1 MTTSQIDPNLIAYQ
15 TRVIGAR
22 NWSFIIRRGY
32 TLRITDPNGG
42 ANCSLLAYNNEEKLE
57 RYNMADTLKAQHTAM
72 LTTGNVL
79 YSDMGRI
86 LLSITDDSCGWHDT
100 ICGISDAQLVH
111 EKYGDKPYQGNL
123 NAFFRNGRELFLIEL
138 GKYGLG
144 KRDLV
149 ANVNL
154 FSKVVVDETGNMN
167 FVSAN
172 SKAGDYVDL
181 RTEMNT
187 LVVLN
192 TCQHPLDPNPQWAPK
207 PVEITIWKSG
217 TAKQDDICR
226 NHCPENQRGFINT
239 ENYFCQS
246 AA

>member
-1 MTTSQIDPNLIAYQ
+1 MTPPIDSNLIVYQ
-15 TRVIGAR
+15 HRLQIADS
-22 NWSFIIRRGY
+22 WSFIVRRGH
-32 TLRITDPNGG
+32 TLRVSDSEGG

-72 LTTGNVL
+72 LTRGNVL

-86 LLSITDDSCGWHDT
+86 LFSITADTCGWHDT
-100 ICGISDAQLVH
+100 IGGVSDARLVH

-123 NAFFRNGRELFLIEL
+123 NDFYRNGHELFLIEL

-149 ANVNL
+149 ANINL
-154 FSKVVVDETGNMN
+154 FSKVVVDDLGSMHFESG
-167 FVSAN
+167 N

-181 RTEMNT
+181 RAEMNT
-187 LVVLN
+187 LVILN
-192 TCQHPLDPNPQWAPK
+192 NCQHPLDPAPQYQPRVIELAL
-207 PVEITIWKSG
+207 WKSG
-217 TAKQDDICR
+217 NVPHDDLCR
-226 NHCPENQRGFINT
+226 NHCPENQRGFVNT
-239 ENYFCQS
+239 ENYFCQY

>member
-1 MTTSQIDPNLIAYQ
+1 MISPIDPDKIVYQ

-22 NWSFIIRRGY
+22 SWSFIIRRGY

-42 ANCSLLAYNNEEKLE
+42 ANCSLLAYNADEKLE

-72 LTTGNVL
+72 LTKGNVL

-86 LLSITDDSCGWHDT
+86 LFSVTEDTCGWHDT
-100 ICGISDAQLVH
+100 ICGVSDAQLVH

-123 NAFFRNGRELFLIEL
+123 NAFYRNGRELFLIEL

-144 KRDLV
+144 KKDIV

-154 FSKVVVDETGNMN
+154 FSKVVVDDLGKMN
-167 FVSAN
+167 FEPGN
-172 SKAGDYVDL
+172 CKAGNFIDL
-181 RTEMNT
+181 RAEMNT

-192 TCQHPLDPNPQWAPK
+192 TCQHPLDPNPEWAPK
-207 PVEITIWKSG
+207 PVEISVWKSG
-217 TAKQDDICR
+217 DVSQDDLCR
-226 NHCPENQRGFINT
+226 NHCPENQRGFTNT
-239 ENYFCQS
+239 ENYYCQYV
-246 AA
+246 A